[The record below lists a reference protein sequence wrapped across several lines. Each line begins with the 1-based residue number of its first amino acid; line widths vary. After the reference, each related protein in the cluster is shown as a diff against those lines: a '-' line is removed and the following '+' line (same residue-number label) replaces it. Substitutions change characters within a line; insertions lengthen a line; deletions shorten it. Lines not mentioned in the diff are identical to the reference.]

1 MADSGKYTFSK
12 DDRILK
18 RPEFLRLSR
27 CGNKIQNRH
36 FLIFY
41 APGRENRTRLGVTIT
56 KRVGNAVTRNRLR
69 RLARECFRKGRHRF
83 KGTWDIS
90 LIAKTTS
97 ADLPAQRV
105 INSIEELFTEIT
117 NT

>member
-27 CGNKIQNRH
+27 CGKKIQNRH

-56 KRVGNAVTRNRLR
+56 KRVGNAVTRNRLK

-83 KGTWDIS
+83 KGAWDIS
-90 LIAKTTS
+90 LIAKKTS

-105 INSIEELFTEIT
+105 INSIEELFAEIT